1 MSLLVLSVM
10 SGEIKRQYVNYLFFK
25 ADPAWRRQPQD
36 DRQRGKGEFEG
47 VIKDWKSRCLIV
59 PFTTVG
65 TRADADF
72 LLWRISE
79 RLEDFTE
86 MATEL
91 LNSGLG
97 KWLTT
102 PYSYLGMTKRSMYV
116 DQHEHP
122 GSEGQ
127 RARVVPGQSKYIFIY
142 PFWKTSEWYQLPKE
156 ERQQMM
162 NVHIETGH
170 RYPGIKI
177 NTIYCFGLDDPE
189 FVVAFE
195 SDNPADFADLVM
207 EMREHKVRSYTLRD
221 TPIFTGIRGSVNEV
235 LATLG

>member
-1 MSLLVLSVM
+1 MSD
-10 SGEIKRQYVNYLFFK
+10 EIKRQYVNYLFFK
-25 ADPAWRRQPQD
+25 AEPEWRRLSREERERNQ
-36 DRQRGKGEFEG
+36 GEFEG
-47 VIKDWKSRCLIV
+47 VIKDWKSRCLII
-59 PFTTVG
+59 PFSTVG
-65 TRADADF
+65 TRADTDF
-72 LLWRISE
+72 MLWRISE

-86 MATEL
+86 MSTQL
-91 LNSGLG
+91 MNTGLG
-97 KWLTT
+97 KWCAT

-116 DQHEHP
+116 DKHEHP
-122 GSEGQ
+122 GSEG
-127 RARVVPGQSKYIFIY
+127 RRGRVIPGTTKYIFIY
-142 PFWKTSEWYQLPKE
+142 PFWKTVGWYQLPKE

-195 SDNPADFADLVM
+195 GDKPEEFIDLVM
-207 EMREHKVRSYTLRD
+207 EMREHKVRVYTERD
-221 TPIFTGIRGSVNEV
+221 TPIFTGIRGSITEV

>member
-1 MSLLVLSVM
+1 MSD
-10 SGEIKRQYVNYLFFK
+10 EIKRQYVNYLFLK
-25 ADPAWRRQPQD
+25 VDPAWRRLARD
-36 DRQRGKGEFEG
+36 ERERGKGEFEG
-47 VIKDWKSRCLIV
+47 VIKDWKSRSIII

-65 TRADADF
+65 TRADTDF
-72 LLWRISE
+72 MLWRISE

-86 MATEL
+86 MSTQL
-91 LNSGLG
+91 LTTGLG
-97 KWLTT
+97 QWCAT
-102 PYSYLGMTKRSMYV
+102 PYSFLGMTKRSMYV
-116 DQHEHP
+116 DKHEHP
-122 GSEGQ
+122 GSEG
-127 RARVVPGQSKYIFIY
+127 RRTRVVPAEKKYLFVY
-142 PFWKTSEWYQLPKE
+142 PFWKTTEWYQLSKD

-195 SDNPADFADLVM
+195 GDKPEEFLDLVM
-207 EMREHKVRSYTLRD
+207 EMREHEVRKYTLRD
-221 TPIFTGIRGSVNEV
+221 TPILTCIRGSISEV